1 MSNTQNLDELYK
13 DGRIDEETYAINCI
27 IAKFQ
32 NEIKELKKENEEL
45 EKKLQEH
52 MDMVK
57 LGYDTGIDILEK
69 YKELK
74 KENEELK
81 EWKRNMKL
89 FNGTDGDTDDE
100 EDC

>member
-27 IAKFQ
+27 IANFQ
-32 NEIKELKKENEEL
+32 NEI
-45 EKKLQEH
+45 
-52 MDMVK
+52 
-57 LGYDTGIDILEK
+57 
-69 YKELK
+69 KELK

-89 FNGTDGDTDDE
+89 FNGTDGIDSEEENGDMDDE
-100 EDC
+100 